1 GLDSN
6 AGPSQIRDF
15 FAGPVDWASR
25 DELVDR
31 ALAFGLG
38 GGTRRKAERGVF
50 FNSRIRPDGRV
61 EWKHHFARLANA
73 MADAGAHAPTGPPAP
88 SDAVSA
94 VLGETGWEDLAAVT
108 APTTLIR
115 GERGYVTD
123 DDAEEFARRVPGAS
137 IVAVP
142 AGHNVQEEIPLEL
155 GERLRTLATARGR
168 S

>member
-1 GLDSN
+1 
-6 AGPSQIRDF
+6 
-15 FAGPVDWASR
+15 
-25 DELVDR
+25 
-31 ALAFGLG
+31 
-38 GGTRRKAERGVF
+38 
-50 FNSRIRPDGRV
+50 
-61 EWKHHFARLANA
+61 
-73 MADAGAHAPTGPPAP
+73 
-88 SDAVSA
+88 
-94 VLGETGWEDLAAVT
+94 VT

-137 IVAVP
+137 IVVVP